1 MESLSQFL
9 ATRTDKCLILT
20 ISYFFRQLSNSVYNE
35 LKKFSIKDG
44 RRRAGRIKDKIE
56 KSTAEQAVDPQTKLI
71 LFKFINNG
79 ILENVNGVIS
89 TGKEAVILHAE
100 GGPGPEPEQAVNSK
114 GGHVEQ
120 EVEPMNV
127 PKECVVKVFK
137 TTLNEFK
144 NREIYI
150 KDDYRFRDRFS
161 KQNPR
166 KVSLIPFQY

>member
-1 MESLSQFL
+1 MNSSSSGYP
-9 ATRTDKCLILT
+9 I
-20 ISYFFRQLSNSVYNE
+20 FFRQLSNSVYNE

-114 GGHVEQ
+114 GGHLEQ

-166 KVSLIPFQY
+166 KVSLILFQ

>member
-1 MESLSQFL
+1 MIIL
-9 ATRTDKCLILT
+9 LI
-20 ISYFFRQLSNSVYNE
+20 YFFRQLSNAVYNG

-56 KSTAEQAVDPQTKLI
+56 KSTAEQAMDPQTKLI
-71 LFKFINNG
+71 LFKLINNG

-100 GGPGPEPEQAVNSK
+100 GGPGPEPEQAANGK
-114 GGHVEQ
+114 GGNLQ
-120 EVEPMNV
+120 KEVEPMNV
-127 PKECVVKVFK
+127 PKECVAKVFK

-166 KVSLIPFQY
+166 KVSFVGLRRLFVKLKI

>member
-1 MESLSQFL
+1 M
-9 ATRTDKCLILT
+9 
-20 ISYFFRQLSNSVYNE
+20 
-35 LKKFSIKDG
+35 KKFSIKDG

-114 GGHVEQ
+114 GGHLEQ

-166 KVSLIPFQY
+166 KVSLILFQCLFFIQYHTPTYPSIWLI